1 MTART
6 RLLAITVAASLLSSP
21 TFAQNE
27 LPPQTLFTNVHVW
40 DGTSEGITK
49 RINVLIEHNTF
60 KKIRAKKSDA
70 HEGAIVIDAPGMTL
84 MLRARA
90 LIDESRRTIIDGRRW
105 SAHGALPHTPGFF
118 EA

>member
-40 DGTSEGITK
+40 DGTSGIC
-49 RINVLIEHNTF
+49 
-60 KKIRAKKSDA
+60 
-70 HEGAIVIDAPGMTL
+70 
-84 MLRARA
+84 
-90 LIDESRRTIIDGRRW
+90 
-105 SAHGALPHTPGFF
+105 PGFRGKC
-118 EA
+118 EVA